1 MQWNDFSPPKESTN
15 RGGKAEDKDV
25 GKTPAASM
33 CHSFSLTP
41 DRPMKHVW
49 QAYYYT
55 QWCNNKH
62 NTYCFLADGYM
73 KSLSLP
79 QMAEDTVYGTFFV
92 FDLQPKT
99 KVEMLHENISTSG
112 LQTVK

>member
-55 QWCNNKH
+55 Q
-62 NTYCFLADGYM
+62 
-73 KSLSLP
+73 
-79 QMAEDTVYGTFFV
+79 
-92 FDLQPKT
+92 
-99 KVEMLHENISTSG
+99 
-112 LQTVK
+112 